1 MNSPDLTSLFQ
12 IIIEMCGS
20 QERGATVCLQPPVK
34 QGGGSVIWSCISVTA
49 VGTLVNIGKIT
60 NVKKHNQLLIY
71 HAIPFGKHLIG
82 SKFMCQHDNEPKHT
96 DNAV

>member
-20 QERGATVCLQPPVK
+20 QERGAK